1 MLNICLRLL
10 ADKKSNDRV
19 VNTAA
24 ATVRQASCRHSHT
37 APCCMHACLP
47 CFALVP
53 ETGLSAGSAATTAVC
68 TFLHTA
74 HAVHFSCWPCA
85 GTALTVSAGLLACCS
100 WPSWPALPTKATRLQ
115 AVALVFDHVLLAAP
129 PSAEA
134 TRAAS
139 SPSEAGQEQVVS
151 VPSSPASLQL
161 SLSDRLS
168 SLERARSTGSPRLGG
183 AVNAALKLLED
194 LCMMA
199 TGQAPCSS
207 SFC

>member
-1 MLNICLRLL
+1 MCSTSACDSWQTRRAMTGWSILQPQLC
-10 ADKKSNDRV
+10 DRQV
-19 VNTAA
+19 AVTATQRPA
-24 ATVRQASCRHSHT
+24 A
-37 APCCMHACLP
+37 CMHACRALP
-47 CFALVP
+47 WSPRQDLVLAVLP
-53 ETGLSAGSAATTAVC
+53 PQQSAHFCTLSMLCTSPAGHVLAQLS
-68 TFLHTA
+68 
-74 HAVHFSCWPCA
+74 PCQR
-85 GTALTVSAGLLACCS
+85 LLACCS
-100 WPSWPALPTKATRLQ
+100 WPSWPALPTEATRLQ